1 MAVNPMQRKARQ
13 SFLLGMLLMLLIA
26 AIVVGILFMQ
36 LMNYKNE
43 KDATEA
49 ASKTVYVLKNDIKSG
64 EEISASNLEKKS
76 LVTTLSNSEILSPA
90 NLSENSLAKIDLGKG
105 TILTQSMVIEEE
117 VADDDSLR
125 TQEFNMITLPT
136 DLETNDYIDIRLLFP
151 NGQDF
156 IVVSKK
162 MVVKS
167 SENTIL
173 LKLSESEILT
183 MSNAIVESYI
193 TEGSMLYAT
202 KYTDAGIQAAAT
214 PTYAV
219 SKEVLDLIDSNANIT
234 QTAKNALYSKY
245 VQNNRTQIDTVLR
258 DNLDDS
264 ATKVN
269 DKLDEQIRKAQEE
282 RSKYLENLG
291 SSGYLE

>member
-13 SFLLGMLLMLLIA
+13 SFLLGMLLMLIIA
-26 AIVVGILFMQ
+26 ALVVAILFMQ

-76 LVTTLSNSEILSPA
+76 IVTTLSNSEILSPA

-117 VADDDSLR
+117 VANDDSLR

-214 PTYAV
+214 PTYTV

-245 VQNNRTQIDTVLR
+245 VQNNRTQIDNVLR

>member
-64 EEISASNLEKKS
+64 EEISAANLEKKS
-76 LVTTLSNSEILSPA
+76 LVTTLANNEILSPA

-117 VADDDSLR
+117 QADDDSLR

>member
-13 SFLLGMLLMLLIA
+13 SFLLGMLLMLIIA
-26 AIVVGILFMQ
+26 ALVVAILFMQ

-117 VADDDSLR
+117 VANDDSLR

-214 PTYAV
+214 PTYTV

-245 VQNNRTQIDTVLR
+245 VQNNRTQIDNVLR

>member
-13 SFLLGMLLMLLIA
+13 SFLLGMLLMLIIA
-26 AIVVGILFMQ
+26 ALVVGILFMQ

>member
-13 SFLLGMLLMLLIA
+13 SFLLGMLLMLIIA
-26 AIVVGILFMQ
+26 ALVVAILFMQ
-36 LMNYKNE
+36 LMNYKKE
-43 KDATEA
+43 QAATAA
-49 ASKTVYVLKNDIKSG
+49 ASKTVYVLKSDKKAG
-64 EEISASNLEKKS
+64 EEISKDDIQMKS
-76 LVTTLSNSEILSPA
+76 IVTTLAANEILKEDD
-90 NLSENSLAKIDLGKG
+90 LSENSLAKIDLGKG
-105 TILTQSMVIEEE
+105 TILTQSMIIEEE
-117 VADDDSLR
+117 IANDDSLR
-125 TQEFNMITLPT
+125 TQEFNMITLPA
-136 DLETNDYIDIRLLFP
+136 DLVTKDYVDIRLLFP

-162 MVVKS
+162 KVIKS

-173 LKLSESEILT
+173 LKLSEAEILT

-202 KYTDAGIQAAAT
+202 KYTDPGIQASAT

-245 VQNNRTQIDTVLR
+245 VQNNRTQIDSVLR

-282 RSKYLENLG
+282 RSKYLESLG
-291 SSGYLE
+291 SSDYLK

>member
-13 SFLLGMLLMLLIA
+13 SFLLGMLLMLIIA
-26 AIVVGILFMQ
+26 ALVVAILFMQ

>member
-13 SFLLGMLLMLLIA
+13 SFLLGMLLMLIIA
-26 AIVVGILFMQ
+26 ALVVAILFMQ

-64 EEISASNLEKKS
+64 EEISTSNLEKKS